1 MGHTCPKTCPKA
13 AATDEITVK
22 TGAQFIDF
30 TFHFFNTAKTLYR
43 HENQV
48 RANSLA
54 FQAILELSQRP
65 AGSPPV
71 TMSGLA
77 DLLRIPKQQ
86 LTKLVNDL
94 EEKKLVTRIHD
105 QANRRKVYISITP
118 SGQELL
124 STLHQAMLDST
135 IQALSVYTRDE
146 LSEMSPAFETISRLM
161 QKFNPDILLMPLT
174 MK

>member
-1 MGHTCPKTCPKA
+1 MA
-13 AATDEITVK
+13 
-22 TGAQFIDF
+22 
-30 TFHFFNTAKTLYR
+30 
-43 HENQV
+43 
-48 RANSLA
+48 
-54 FQAILELSQRP
+54 
-65 AGSPPV
+65 
-71 TMSGLA
+71 
-77 DLLRIPKQQ
+77 KQQ

-146 LSEMSPAFETISRLM
+146 LSEMSQAFETISRLM
-161 QKFNPDILLMPLT
+161 EKFNPDILLMPLT